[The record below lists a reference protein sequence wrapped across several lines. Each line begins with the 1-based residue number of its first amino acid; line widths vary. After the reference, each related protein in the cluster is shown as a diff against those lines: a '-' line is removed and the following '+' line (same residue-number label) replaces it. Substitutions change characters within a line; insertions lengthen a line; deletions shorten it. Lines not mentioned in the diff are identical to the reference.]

1 MQKEK
6 KIRTYTRKT
15 KTGKTVTVK
24 AHTAK
29 YDAAEEARKAFAAKR
44 GAGEEVTQRKL
55 DAEWQKIEDAFMEE
69 HPDFEAFDND
79 GFETKENRALAKKM
93 LAFSK
98 KHPEWKNGI
107 ASGKSKAP
115 KVPKT
120 PQASKGSDLGF
131 TEADYKAWY
140 HWDTEADP
148 KNESALKVKKALI
161 AKMGR
166 SAYNKYEK
174 QMTDSYSARGHLKGF
189 KGLGDLKSQEQTS
202 KEKLQMKQVKEKR
215 AREERGAK
223 TDSSGYISKD
233 KFMAMSDKQQDNYFD
248 KVVRNKE
255 YTTRDG
261 TPLGPRAR
269 IRAMQEEA
277 KKFRKFYGISSD
289 GTFKKSAPKEEAATA
304 TNESSLNF
312 DKKFKRDSPETT
324 LSKNELSSLRSDYGF
339 SGIKKTADGK
349 YSYVEND
356 TGEKKVATVKQI
368 RKMIAPF
375 ENAKGL
381 SVMSA
386 SEYKQRS
393 KKNPS
398 NNGSGM
404 ITSDGV
410 KLHKKKAGKGVFLVG
425 TDGRAYR
432 EITKKDGT
440 TSYKYSAEDTKY
452 VKTDGGRKPL
462 TKKPSLTKAPK
473 KGSSKKA

>member
-189 KGLGDLKSQEQTS
+189 KGLGDSQSKESLKS
-202 KEKLQMKQVKEKR
+202 EKLTKVKETNK
-215 AREERGAK
+215 EERGAK
-223 TDSSGYISKD
+223 TGSSGYISKD

-289 GTFKKSAPKEEAATA
+289 GTFKKSAPKNADATKKSSSA
-304 TNESSLNF
+304 KALGGGKVTKKESHARGVARRQGAE
-312 DKKFKRDSPETT
+312 DKLREWKKKNDIDERYRPET
-324 LSKNELSSLRSDYGF
+324 
-339 SGIKKTADGK
+339 
-349 YSYVEND
+349 D
-356 TGEKKVATVKQI
+356 TNPKRRQQYFMKVA
-368 RKMIAPF
+368 
-375 ENAKGL
+375 GL
-381 SVMSA
+381 TKEQA
-386 SEYKQRS
+386 AARS
-393 KKNPS
+393 KK
-398 NNGSGM
+398 
-404 ITSDGV
+404 ID
-410 KLHKKKAGKGVFLVG
+410 
-425 TDGRAYR
+425 R
-432 EITKKDGT
+432 EFFKTK
-440 TSYKYSAEDTKY
+440 
-452 VKTDGGRKPL
+452 
-462 TKKPSLTKAPK
+462 
-473 KGSSKKA
+473 